1 MQTLARR
8 ARRAPR
14 HPGTLAL
21 LCVSIFAAANVR
33 QHLAA
38 ANPVDALHQ
47 PDHTPVAAERSALE
61 MILAA
66 GSSVELDA
74 FPAQSKVRASHTA
87 TAPAARRQAMPNC
100 IDGGYPVDMA
110 SVCVCVCVC
119 IIRAVAQ
126 EAAVASA
133 VLRRP

>member
-8 ARRAPR
+8 AGRTPWN
-14 HPGTLAL
+14 PGTWAALAL
-21 LCVSIFAAANVR
+21 LSVSIF
-33 QHLAA
+33 AA

-87 TAPAARRQAMPNC
+87 TAPAAANC
-100 IDGGYPVDMA
+100 VNGGYPVDMA
-110 SVCVCVCVC
+110 SVCVCVC